1 MWEQIASNRRK
12 STFLVVLMA
21 LLLSVLGWFL
31 GEYFIGEGGGVMGVA
46 MAVIVWI
53 VMTLVAYFQ
62 GDNIY
67 LTMAGA
73 KKVEKEDLPVLFNVV
88 EEKTLAAGLGQMPA
102 VYVIDD
108 PAPNAFATG
117 RRPENAAVAVTSG
130 LLKRLNRDELQ
141 GVIAHEIAHV
151 RNRDIML
158 MLFAGVLAGAIVILA
173 EVGMRGMWFGGGR
186 SRRREGGDSGGG
198 QAIIMIIAI
207 ALMILAP
214 IMAQLIYF
222 AVSRKRE
229 YLADA
234 SAASF
239 TRYPEGLASALE
251 KISSSPAKLASAN
264 KATAPMYIINPLARD
279 GKMAANGSSTHPPID
294 ERVRILRSMGGVGFA
309 DYDESFKQVKGGK
322 GVLPKSALKESATDG
337 IGLRPGSAARKA
349 SAEGAGY
356 AAGPFGQERHQA
368 RAVDDFFYKKE
379 GYGRVE
385 CPCGTVLKIPPK
397 FQSKQIKCP
406 RCGQVHDV

>member
-12 STFLVVLMA
+12 SVFLVLLMA
-21 LLLSVLGWFL
+21 LLLAALGWAL
-31 GEYFIGEGGGVMGVA
+31 GEYFVGQGGGAMGVGL
-46 MAVIVWI
+46 AVVIWFI
-53 VMTLVAYFQ
+53 MTLVAYFQ

-67 LTMAGA
+67 LTMSGA
-73 KKVEKEDLPVLFNVV
+73 KNVEKEDLPVLFNVV
-88 EEKTLAAGLGQMPA
+88 EEMTLAAGLPSMPA

-117 RRPENAAVAVTSG
+117 RRPETAAVAVTSG

-151 RNRDIML
+151 RNRDILL
-158 MLFAGVLAGAIVILA
+158 MLFAGVLAGAVVLLA
-173 EVGMRGMWFGGGR
+173 QIGMRGMWFGGGR
-186 SRRREGGDSGGG
+186 SRRREGGDGGG
-198 QAIIMIIAI
+198 QAIIMVVVIVLA
-207 ALMILAP
+207 ILAP

-234 SAASF
+234 SAATF

-251 KISSSPAKLASAN
+251 KISASPAKLASAN

-279 GKMAANGSSTHPPID
+279 GKMAANGTSTHPPID

-309 DYDESFKQVKGGK
+309 DYEESYRKLKGGK
-322 GVLPKSALKESATDG
+322 GVIPSSAMDG
-337 IGLRPGSAARKA
+337 IGAMPGSAARA
-349 SAEGAGY
+349 ATATA
-356 AAGPFGQERHQA
+356 AAGAPEVNKRKQA
-368 RAVDDFFYKKE
+368 RETDDFFYDKN
-379 GYGRVE
+379 GYDRIE
-385 CPCGTVLKIPPK
+385 CPCGTILKVPPSFK
-397 FQSKQIKCP
+397 SGQVKCP
-406 RCGQVHDV
+406 RCRRKHDVKRSR

>member
-1 MWEQIASNRRK
+1 MWEQIAANRRK
-12 STFLVVLMA
+12 STYLVILMA
-21 LLLSVLGWFL
+21 LLLSTLGWFL
-31 GEYFIGEGGGVMGVA
+31 GEYFIGEGGGVAGVFF
-46 MAVIVWI
+46 AVILWVI
-53 VMTLVAYFQ
+53 MTMVAYFQ

-67 LTMAGA
+67 LTMSGA
-73 KKVEKEDLPVLFNVV
+73 KKVGKEDLPVLFNVV
-88 EEKTLAAGLGQMPA
+88 EEMTLAAGLGKMPD

-117 RRPENAAVAVTSG
+117 RRPESAAVAVTSG
-130 LLKRLNRDELQ
+130 LLKSLNRDELQ

-173 EVGMRGMWFGGGR
+173 EVGLRGMWFGGGR
-186 SRRREGGDSGGG
+186 SRRREGGDSGGA
-198 QAIIMIIAI
+198 QAIIMIVAI
-207 ALMILAP
+207 VLMILAP

-251 KISSSPAKLASAN
+251 KISRAPAKLASAN

-279 GKMAANGSSTHPPID
+279 GKMAANGTSTHPPID
-294 ERVRILRSMGGVGFA
+294 ERVRILRAMGGSGFA
-309 DYDESFKQVKGGK
+309 DYDASFREEKGGK
-322 GVLPKSALKESATDG
+322 GVIPKSALDG
-337 IGLRPGSAARKA
+337 VGARPGSAARA
-349 SAEGAGY
+349 AFVGDQAGAAAGIFSAE
-356 AAGPFGQERHQA
+356 RKQA
-368 RAVDDFFYKKE
+368 REVDDFFYKKE

-385 CPCGTVLKIPPK
+385 CSCGAVLKIPPSFK
-397 FQSKQIKCP
+397 AKQIKCP
-406 RCGQVHDV
+406 RCKTVHSL